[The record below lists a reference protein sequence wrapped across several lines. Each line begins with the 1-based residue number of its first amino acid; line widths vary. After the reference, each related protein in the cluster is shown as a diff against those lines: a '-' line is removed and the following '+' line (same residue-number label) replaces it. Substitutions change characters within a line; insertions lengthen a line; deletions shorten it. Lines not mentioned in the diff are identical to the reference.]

1 MLFFL
6 LDGCIKVVGWL
17 YLVDENVLKGRESKD
32 LMRKEWERRKERKGV
47 REKVLR
53 YVENRYFFFFRNEI
67 GVKGK

>member
-53 YVENRYFFFFRNEI
+53 YVENRRFFFFEM
-67 GVKGK
+67 K